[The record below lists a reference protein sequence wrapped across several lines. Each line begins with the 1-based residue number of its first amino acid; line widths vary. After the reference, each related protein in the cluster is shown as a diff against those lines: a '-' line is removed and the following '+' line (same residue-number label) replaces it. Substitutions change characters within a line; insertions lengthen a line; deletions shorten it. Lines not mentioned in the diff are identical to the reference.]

1 MMLQNIQQQIK
12 EFFREE
18 QPISIED
25 ELMAMRQRN
34 EQRVKAAIEAL
45 GEKWIGHP
53 KHAVQRLETK

>member
-25 ELMAMRQRN
+25 ELTAMRQRN

-53 KHAVQRLETK
+53 KHAVQRIETK

>member
-25 ELMAMRQRN
+25 ELTAMRQRN

>member
-1 MMLQNIQQQIK
+1 MLKNIQNQIK

-25 ELMAMRQRN
+25 ELKAVRQRN

>member
-25 ELMAMRQRN
+25 ELMAVRQRN